1 MLRPARRLALLR
13 ELSVAAGD
21 EPYVVHGR
29 ALLLGGD
36 LVVVLWGGAAHVG
49 AVGLAQPRPSRRD
62 PRRRGATC
70 SVFTLLG
77 HEEDVV
83 VKRVAERLA
92 AALDRPVVV
101 SAGLHWD
108 DLTADGIA
116 RVLAACDEC
125 ADALLAQLGKE
136 AT

>member
-1 MLRPARRLALLR
+1 MLLQ
-13 ELSVAAGD
+13 EFSVAAGG
-21 EPYVVHGR
+21 EPYVVYGR
-29 ALLLGGD
+29 ALLVGGD
-36 LVVVLWGGAAHVG
+36 LVVVLWGGAAHIG
-49 AVGLAQPRPSRRD
+49 AVAIAQPRPSRRD
-62 PRRRGATC
+62 PHLRRAST

-92 AALDRPVVV
+92 AALDRTAVV

-116 RVLAACDEC
+116 RVLAACDEWT
-125 ADALLAQLGKE
+125 DALLAQVGRG
-136 AT
+136 TT